1 MFRLIRTSML
11 MLALMGMFQA
21 AAIAQNGR
29 MGTNATQAVLT
40 IQVQVVPAAMLPAQ
54 AVNQVNQT
62 VSYLIPGAPTQLS
75 VIEKKQLVK
84 FADPSGKIESR
95 LVNVVTVVPE

>member
-1 MFRLIRTSML
+1 MFRLIKTL
-11 MLALMGMFQA
+11 TIMLALVGIFHA

-29 MGTNATQAVLT
+29 MGTNASQAVLT

-54 AVNQVNQT
+54 AVNQGNQS
-62 VSYLIPGAPTQLS
+62 VSYSIPVAPAQLS

-84 FADPSGKIESR
+84 FADPSGKSEAR
-95 LVNVVTVVPE
+95 LVNVITVVPE

>member
-1 MFRLIRTSML
+1 MFRLIRTL
-11 MLALMGMFQA
+11 TIMLALVGIFHA

-29 MGTNATQAVLT
+29 MGTNASQAVLT

-54 AVNQVNQT
+54 AVNQGNQS
-62 VSYLIPGAPTQLS
+62 VSYSIPVAPAQLS

-84 FADPSGKIESR
+84 FADPSGKSEAR
-95 LVNVVTVVPE
+95 LVNVITVVPE

>member
-1 MFRLIRTSML
+1 MVRIVRTLTL
-11 MLALMGMFQA
+11 MLALMGIFQT

-29 MGTNATQAVLT
+29 MGTNASQAVLT

-54 AVNQVNQT
+54 AVNHGNQS
-62 VSYLIPGAPTQLS
+62 VSYSIPVAPAQLS
-75 VIEKKQLVK
+75 VVEKKQLVR

>member
-1 MFRLIRTSML
+1 MVRMIRTLTL
-11 MLALMGMFQA
+11 MLVLTGIFHT

-29 MGTNATQAVLT
+29 MGTNARQAVLT

-54 AVNQVNQT
+54 AVNQGTQN
-62 VSYLIPGAPTQLS
+62 VSYSIPVAPARLS
-75 VIEKKQLVK
+75 VIEKKQFVK
-84 FADPSGKIESR
+84 FADPSGKSEAR

>member
-1 MFRLIRTSML
+1 
-11 MLALMGMFQA
+11 MGILQT

-29 MGTNATQAVLT
+29 MGTNASQAVLT

-54 AVNQVNQT
+54 AVNQGNQS
-62 VSYLIPGAPTQLS
+62 VSYSIPVAQAQLS

-84 FADPSGKIESR
+84 FADPSGKIEAR

>member
-1 MFRLIRTSML
+1 MARIIRTL
-11 MLALMGMFQA
+11 TVMLALMGIFQT

-29 MGTNATQAVLT
+29 TGANASQAVLT

-54 AVNQVNQT
+54 AVSQGNQT
-62 VSYLIPGAPTQLS
+62 VSYSIPVAPSQLS

-84 FADPSGKIESR
+84 FADPTGKIEAR
-95 LVNVVTVVPE
+95 QVNVVTVVPE